1 MAGSYHLIDLSSS
14 DDVIYISDEEGNLS
28 KYVEHDFESVDDE
41 TSIREPSTLE
51 FENPNQT
58 ITNQNRD
65 AKLEEDIKHAVE
77 KSCIEVK
84 TINMFKC
91 KKNWIG
97 PLVILPT
104 TSYLLANFQG

>member
-14 DDVIYISDEEGNLS
+14 DDVIYISA
-28 KYVEHDFESVDDE
+28 
-41 TSIREPSTLE
+41 STLE
-51 FENPNQT
+51 FENPNQN

-77 KSCIEVK
+77 KSFIEVK

-91 KKNWIG
+91 KKN
-97 PLVILPT
+97 
-104 TSYLLANFQG
+104 

>member
-1 MAGSYHLIDLSSS
+1 MT
-14 DDVIYISDEEGNLS
+14 
-28 KYVEHDFESVDDE
+28 VDDE

-51 FENPNQT
+51 FENPNQN

-77 KSCIEVK
+77 KSFIEVK

-91 KKNWIG
+91 KKILIG

-104 TSYLLANFQG
+104 TS